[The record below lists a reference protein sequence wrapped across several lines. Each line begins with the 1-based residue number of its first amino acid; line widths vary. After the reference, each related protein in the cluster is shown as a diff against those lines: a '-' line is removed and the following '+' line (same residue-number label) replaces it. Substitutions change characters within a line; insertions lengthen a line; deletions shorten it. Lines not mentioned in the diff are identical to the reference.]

1 MSTSSFLGLLFPLG
15 LGGFDPAPALIAAV
29 YLSGGGGG
37 SALASRRRGV
47 LLFGLLLIGG
57 TALWGLALTAL
68 VGASIA
74 QIPWVDIVHLVLDAG
89 VWTALGKGLLAVGLV
104 AFGVYKLRSK
114 SSPET
119 KNRGLWGLLL
129 VGLGFIAIVTADL
142 PFIATVTLAADQPLW
157 ASTLAFI
164 LWSLISQ
171 APLFLLCLAVLLHRD
186 AVFTVWLNRAWS
198 RVAPLVGLTVGVL
211 CLGAGISLGIDALFY
226 PLWGNALPGN
236 FQ

>member
-29 YLSGGGGG
+29 YLSGGGG

-47 LLFGLLLIGG
+47 LLFGLILMGG
-57 TALWGLALTAL
+57 TAAWGIALTAL

-74 QIPWVDIVHLVLDAG
+74 QIPWADIVHLALDAG
-89 VWTALGKGLLAVGLV
+89 VWTALGKGLLALGLV

-114 SSPET
+114 PSPET

-129 VGLGFIAIVTADL
+129 VALGFIAIVTADL
-142 PFIATVTLAADQPLW
+142 PFIATVVLAAEQSLW
-157 ASTLAFI
+157 TSTLAFI
-164 LWSLISQ
+164 LWSFISQ
-171 APLFLLCLAVLLHRD
+171 SPLFLLCLAVLLHRD

-198 RVAPLVGLTVGVL
+198 RVAPLVGLTVAVL
-211 CLGAGISLGIDALFY
+211 CLGAGISLGIDALLY